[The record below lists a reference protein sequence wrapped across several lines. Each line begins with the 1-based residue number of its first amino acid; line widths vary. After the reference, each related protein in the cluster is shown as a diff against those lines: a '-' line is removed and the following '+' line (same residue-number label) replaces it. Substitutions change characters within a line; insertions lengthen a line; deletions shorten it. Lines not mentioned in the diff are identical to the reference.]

1 MCEGNLNFQILLD
14 NKDLVAEKVLE
25 CIDKNF
31 SIEEQEKI
39 YVAEIDTKYIDG
51 IGLCNHYN
59 IPRKQ
64 GANCLIVECIRK
76 DIKKYKKH
84 LEDIIS
90 ALEAKAL
97 WVDWLSTA
105 TFMDA

>member
-51 IGLCNHYN
+51 IGL
-59 IPRKQ
+59 
-64 GANCLIVECIRK
+64 
-76 DIKKYKKH
+76 
-84 LEDIIS
+84 
-90 ALEAKAL
+90 
-97 WVDWLSTA
+97 
-105 TFMDA
+105 

>member
-39 YVAEIDTKYIDG
+39 YLTYLSQIKA
-51 IGLCNHYN
+51 
-59 IPRKQ
+59 
-64 GANCLIVECIRK
+64 
-76 DIKKYKKH
+76 DI
-84 LEDIIS
+84 
-90 ALEAKAL
+90 
-97 WVDWLSTA
+97 LSTVNDRGFEKSQIQMLYL
-105 TFMDA
+105 TFEYLRESTGKLSNDSACLAF

>member
-51 IGLCNHYN
+51 IGLCNH
-59 IPRKQ
+59 
-64 GANCLIVECIRK
+64 LH
-76 DIKKYKKH
+76 KH
-84 LEDIIS
+84 LSGTKDYFYLP
-90 ALEAKAL
+90 A
-97 WVDWLSTA
+97 
-105 TFMDA
+105 